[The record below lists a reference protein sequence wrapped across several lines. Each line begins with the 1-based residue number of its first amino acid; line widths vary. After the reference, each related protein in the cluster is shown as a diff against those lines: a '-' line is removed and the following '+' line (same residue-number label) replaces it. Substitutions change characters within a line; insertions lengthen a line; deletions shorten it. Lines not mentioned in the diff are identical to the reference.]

1 MATRPRLLCVY
12 QHAPTP
18 GAPGIYRHRLY
29 LSELVRR
36 NWDVDLIATPINYMQ
51 GTVPERYA
59 GRPYVREVI
68 EGVVHHWVWASTGLH
83 RSRALRALNYA
94 TFAAAAAIR
103 GSTLARPDV
112 IWASSPP
119 LPIGTLGELLAK
131 RFRRPWMLEVRD
143 LWPES
148 AVSVGWLEEETLIYR
163 ALERLARRYATQADA
178 VIVPT
183 PGLAEPVRR
192 HGAAAVSVVPGAVF
206 DARRGPEVRRRVRA
220 EMGLDDDVCLF
231 VYVGALGVANGLQM
245 LLDAAVEV
253 AADER
258 IAFLVIGDG
267 SDRRRLEEEARARRI
282 PRLRILPPTPK
293 EEVPDTLAASDVCL
307 HLLRPDPLFAS
318 ALPSKV
324 LEYLGAHRP
333 FITTV
338 PGTPERLAAESGGG
352 FARSLEELVAELRR
366 WASMSGDERARR
378 GEQAFQYGLEHF
390 SVEANVR
397 TLESALML
405 AMRSRSRP

>member
-1 MATRPRLLCVY
+1 MAARPRLLCVY

-36 NWDVDLIATPINYMQ
+36 NWHVDLIATPINYMQ

-59 GRPYVREVI
+59 GKPYVREVI
-68 EGVVHHWVWASTGLH
+68 GGVVHHWVWASSGLH
-83 RSRALRALNYA
+83 SSRAHRALNYT

-148 AVSVGWLEEETLIYR
+148 AASVGWLEEESLIYK
-163 ALERLARRYATQADA
+163 ALDRLARRYATRADA
-178 VIVPT
+178 VLVPT

-192 HGAAAVSVVPGAVF
+192 HGATNVSVVPGAVF
-206 DARRGPEVRRRVRA
+206 DARRGPEVRERVRA
-220 EMGLDDDVCLF
+220 ELDVEEDACLF
-231 VYVGALGVANGLQM
+231 VYVGALGVANGLQV
-245 LLDAAVEV
+245 LLDAAVAV
-253 AADER
+253 AADDR
-258 IAFLVIGDG
+258 MSFVMIGDG
-267 SDRRRLEEEARARRI
+267 SDRRRLEDEVRRRRI
-282 PRLRILPPTPK
+282 ARLRILPPTPK
-293 EEVPDTLAASDVCL
+293 EQVPDILAASDVCL
-307 HLLRPDPLFAS
+307 HLLRPDPLFAT

-338 PGTPERLAAESGGG
+338 PGTPRRLAAESGGG
-352 FARSLEELVAELRR
+352 FAQSLEELVVELRR
-366 WASMSGDERARR
+366 WASMSPDERLRR
-378 GEQAFQYGLEHF
+378 GEKAFRYGLENF
-390 SVEANVR
+390 SVEANVGK
-397 TLESALML
+397 LESALEW
-405 AMRSRSRP
+405 AMRSPTGP